1 MNIGILKQKNFS
13 ILMLGKIT
21 SYIGTEMQNFALS
34 LYVFKITGSA
44 TKFASVLA
52 ITLIP
57 KLILGPIA
65 GVFVDWLDRKKI
77 LVYLDILAALV
88 VGAYAAGFAITGG
101 LSLASIYVLVVLLS
115 LISLLFQPAI
125 GAVIPSIVEKDKL
138 VDANGINSLLISIG
152 TFVSPVLAGVL
163 FGLYG
168 LFVMLII
175 DSISF
180 IVSAICEFVIT
191 IPKVNKAPSEISFK
205 SFFND
210 FSEGLKFVKSKKLI
224 LNILFLALFLNFA
237 ADPVFSVG
245 LVYIAKKIL
254 FLSDFQ
260 YGTIQSGFVV
270 AMMIALFFC
279 SGIIKKFETGKLIF
293 LCFIVNS
300 FVFALLAVVPAPF
313 YIKLFNSNTVPYI
326 SIIVVTFMIGLII
339 TMANITLNTVFQKE
353 IPLDMLGRAGTLMST
368 VSMGAMPLGTMLF
381 GFLFDKLPAYL
392 CILISAATMLTA
404 TIVLRKGLYSVNEKP
419 VGNSVPEAADIY

>member
-1 MNIGILKQKNFS
+1 MNTSILKQRNFS
-13 ILMLGKIT
+13 TLMLGKIT

-52 ITLIP
+52 ITLVP

-101 LSLASIYVLVVLLS
+101 LSLASIYVLVTLLS

-138 VDANGINSLLISIG
+138 VDANGINSFLISIG
-152 TFVSPVLAGVL
+152 TFVSPVLAGIL
-163 FGLYG
+163 FGIYG
-168 LFVMLII
+168 LFLILI
-175 DSISF
+175 VDSISF
-180 IVSAICEFVIT
+180 IASAICEFIIT
-191 IPKVNKAPSEISFK
+191 IPKINKAPSEISFK

-270 AMMIALFFC
+270 AMMIAPFFC
-279 SGIIKKFETGKLIF
+279 SGIAKKFELGKFLF

-300 FVFALLAVVPAPF
+300 LIFALLAVVPAPF
-313 YIKLFNSNTVPYI
+313 YLKLFNSNTVPYI
-326 SIIVVTFMIGLII
+326 SIIVVTFMIGFVI
-339 TMANITLNTVFQKE
+339 TIANITLNTVFQKE

-392 CILISAATMLTA
+392 CVLISAATMLIA
-404 TIVLRKGLYSVNEKP
+404 TIALRKGLYSANEKTA
-419 VGNSVPEAADIY
+419 GNAAPEAVEI